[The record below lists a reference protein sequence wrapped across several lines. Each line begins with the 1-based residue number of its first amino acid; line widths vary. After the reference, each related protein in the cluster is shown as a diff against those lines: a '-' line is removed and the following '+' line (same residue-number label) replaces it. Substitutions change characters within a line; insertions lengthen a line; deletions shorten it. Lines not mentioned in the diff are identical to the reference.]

1 MAQQRATARRR
12 RLLGAG
18 ILALVGLVLLVLGLT
33 IADGPVA
40 GLEVALAIV
49 LLVTSYLVQRVARR
63 DTLYADKDRR

>member
-1 MAQQRATARRR
+1 MARRH

-40 GLEVALAIV
+40 GLEVALAVV

-63 DTLYADKDRR
+63 ETLYADKDRR